1 MFSFNTVTGYNGSL
15 KNIKNID
22 KIPINFCSIILSLTG
37 IFLYFLMYRKAANIE
52 STKKMY
58 LIAIVNPVKLLEI
71 LLPLINQI
79 ITWISILLT

>member
-22 KIPINFCSIILSLTG
+22 KIPISFCSIILSLTG

-58 LIAIVNPVKLLEI
+58 LIAIVNPVKLFDI
-71 LLPLINQI
+71 LLPLIDKI
-79 ITWISILLT
+79 ITWISISLT